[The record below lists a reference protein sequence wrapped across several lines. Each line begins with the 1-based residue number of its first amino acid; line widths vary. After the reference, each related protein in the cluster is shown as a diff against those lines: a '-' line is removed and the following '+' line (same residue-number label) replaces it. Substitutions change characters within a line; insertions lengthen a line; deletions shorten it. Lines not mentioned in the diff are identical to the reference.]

1 MTLTVSTQFWSHWT
15 VINHFHTLSL
25 NQLELQEVKQML
37 TRRYKSNVA
46 SHLYFP
52 LSKSEWFFTA
62 AKFKTRPPHAWMSFR
77 LWALPP
83 CPGMESTSEKT
94 CKQST
99 IIICTLNRDMINLIL
114 ACLEMPENVS
124 LLESNQL
131 ALCIYITSGVK
142 RSGSKRV
149 WCNLQSWSGY
159 SEGMLCKTLQP
170 GDYCDLLTIAP
181 SLFLSCISGWPLCI
195 L

>member
-1 MTLTVSTQFWSHWT
+1 
-15 VINHFHTLSL
+15 
-25 NQLELQEVKQML
+25 ML
-37 TRRYKSNVA
+37 TRRCKSNVA

-62 AKFKTRPPHAWMSFR
+62 ARFKTRPPHAWMSFR

-114 ACLEMPENVS
+114 ACLKMPENVS
-124 LLESNQL
+124 LLESNQHGL
-131 ALCIYITSGVK
+131 ALWIYIATLQK
-142 RSGSKRV
+142 DRSKRV
-149 WCNLQSWSGY
+149 LSNLLSWSGY
-159 SEGMLCKTLQP
+159 SEGTLCLTLQP
-170 GDYCDLLTIAP
+170 GDYWDLLTVAP
-181 SLFLSCISGWPLCI
+181 SLFPLHISGWPLCI
-195 L
+195 LAKIDIEFKSLIGCNKTTQSLLCFPNTPSK